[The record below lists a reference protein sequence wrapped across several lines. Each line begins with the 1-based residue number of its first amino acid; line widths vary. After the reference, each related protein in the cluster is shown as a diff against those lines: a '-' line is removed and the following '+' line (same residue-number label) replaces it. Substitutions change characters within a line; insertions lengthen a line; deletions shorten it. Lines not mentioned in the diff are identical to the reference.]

1 MTQDRDYYADHGR
14 DALGDTTSAW
24 VLWSDERYGTELAL
38 VVAGEVG
45 DPAGESNVAAAEH
58 ILAAYL
64 GGDAEQYTVGRSG
77 RTWLR
82 GVAVRVFGEDGEVTE
97 AWRVAVD
104 EVIIPLENYPLLD
117 EDDFYDREHEVIF
130 ENLVLDYGAAADIVA
145 EALNEYGDIRDYR
158 HDDVAECVE
167 ALLKDRPDRRLTEDE
182 ADGLR
187 FFVRQRVGDLDIP
200 TLAAQTLSEEVR
212 A

>member
-1 MTQDRDYYADHGR
+1 MTQDRDYYADHGH

-24 VLWSDERYGTELAL
+24 VRWSDERYGTELAL

-45 DPAGESNVAAAEH
+45 DPAGESNVAAAER

-104 EVIIPLENYPLLD
+104 EVIIPLEQYPLLD
-117 EDDFYDREHEVIF
+117 EDDFYEREYEVIV
-130 ENLVLDYGAAADIVA
+130 EGLVLDYGEASGIVA
-145 EALNEYGDIRDYR
+145 EALQEYGDIREYD
-158 HDDVAECVE
+158 HDEVVECVDRW
-167 ALLKDRPDRRLTEDE
+167 LTDRPDRRLTEDE
-182 ADGLR
+182 AGDLR
-187 FFVRQRVGDLDIP
+187 FFVKQRVGDLDIP
-200 TLAAQTLSEEVR
+200 TLAAQVLGQEVG